1 MIGWNLDKM
10 SDVELIEKYNKLVNA
25 QIYRDRFPELV
36 ENLRLMRNYMRVRL
50 SVRKKD
56 NKGSLATL
64 PNIMSAGMKY

>member
-10 SDVELIEKYNKLVNA
+10 SDAELIEKYNKLVDA

-56 NKGSLATL
+56 NKGSLAPCLT
-64 PNIMSAGMKY
+64 

>member
-10 SDVELIEKYNKLVNA
+10 SNAELIEKYNKLVNA

-50 SVRKKD
+50 SVRKRTTKAV
-56 NKGSLATL
+56 SQPCLT
-64 PNIMSAGMKY
+64 

>member
-56 NKGSLATL
+56 NKGSPQPCLT
-64 PNIMSAGMKY
+64 